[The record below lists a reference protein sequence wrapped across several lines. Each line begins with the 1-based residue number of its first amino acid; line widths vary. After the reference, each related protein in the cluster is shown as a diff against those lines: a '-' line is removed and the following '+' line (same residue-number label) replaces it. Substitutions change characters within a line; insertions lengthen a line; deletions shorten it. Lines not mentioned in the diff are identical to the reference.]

1 VFKFNIKKNDRKPD
15 EPFFNIC
22 ESFANDDR
30 FYLDRAKKNSRK
42 LNKFIGSTKI
52 GPTNKKVK
60 HEHRE
65 VR

>member
-1 VFKFNIKKNDRKPD
+1 MS
-15 EPFFNIC
+15 PFSIFVSLLQMMID
-22 ESFANDDR
+22 FIWTGP
-30 FYLDRAKKNSRK
+30 KKNSRK